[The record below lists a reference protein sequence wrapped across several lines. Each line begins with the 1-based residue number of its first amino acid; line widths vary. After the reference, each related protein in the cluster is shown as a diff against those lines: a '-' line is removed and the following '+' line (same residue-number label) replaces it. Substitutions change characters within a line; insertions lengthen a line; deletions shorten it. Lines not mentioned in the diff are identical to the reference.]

1 MKQSVKLFALL
12 QDLAGAEEVALELG
26 ASPTVGDVR
35 RTLAEQL
42 PKLRPLLAN
51 CTIAVNNQ
59 YAADA
64 AIIPNNAE
72 IACLPPVSG
81 G

>member
-12 QDLAGAEEVALELG
+12 RDLAGAEEVALELG
-26 ASPTVGDVR
+26 SSPTVGDVR
-35 RTLAEQL
+35 RILAERF
-42 PKLRPLLAN
+42 PKLQPLLAN

-64 AIIPNNAE
+64 TTIPDNAE